1 MIQPIHSILTLW
13 IIENGFMD
21 KSITIFLCFVLLP
34 FYLMAQSTEDV
45 IYLKNGSILR
55 GDILETL
62 PGVNV
67 RFEVIG
73 HNQLLIPDSAIQVIL
88 IDQQKNSAGNETLTS
103 PVELAANV
111 SFYGGSKNS
120 GGFTFVTSYQFP
132 FRLSA
137 GVGIGT
143 EWFNYQQ
150 LPFSADVSYCFFQ
163 GPFSPYLYAK
173 VGYALPL
180 SKKEKDY
187 EPENYG
193 GVLAG
198 AGGGL
203 RFNFTKRNALIFSL
217 GYRYQKTKTIMSTF
231 PWYASGQQD
240 ETTTYTEINRITFS
254 FGFLFN

>member
-1 MIQPIHSILTLW
+1 MY
-13 IIENGFMD
+13 
-21 KSITIFLCFVLLP
+21 KSITIILCFVLLP
-34 FYLMAQSTEDV
+34 FYLMAQYNEDV
-45 IYLKNGSILR
+45 VYLKNGSILR
-55 GDILETL
+55 GKVLENVQ
-62 PGVNV
+62 GVKI
-67 RFEVIG
+67 RFEIVG
-73 HNQLLIPDSAIQVIL
+73 HNQLVFPDSTIKMIL
-88 IDQQKNSAGNETLTS
+88 MNQPTKPAGKETLSS

-111 SFYGGSKNS
+111 SFFGGSKNS

-143 EWFNYQQ
+143 EWFDCQQ

-163 GPFSPYLYAK
+163 GPFSPYLYTK

-198 AGGGL
+198 AGAGL
-203 RFNFTKRNALIFSL
+203 RFNFARRNALIFSL
-217 GYRYQKTKTIMSTF
+217 GYRYQKTKTISDTY
-231 PWYASGQQD
+231 PWYSSGQPD
-240 ETTTYTEINRITFS
+240 ETITYNEFNRITFS

>member
-1 MIQPIHSILTLW
+1 MIQPIHSILTLL
-13 IIENGFMD
+13 IIENGLMD
-21 KSITIFLCFVLLP
+21 KLVAFFLCFVLLP
-34 FYLMAQSTEDV
+34 IYLVAQSAEDV

-55 GDILETL
+55 GNILETDT
-62 PGVNV
+62 GVNV
-67 RFEVIG
+67 RFEIIG
-73 HNQLLIPDSAIQVIL
+73 RNQLVIPDSAIQLIL
-88 IDQQKNSAGNETLTS
+88 KNQQNQSTGNETLTS

-120 GGFTFVTSYQFP
+120 GGFTFVTSYHFP

-137 GVGIGT
+137 GVGLGT

-150 LPFSADVSYCFFQ
+150 LPFSADVSYCFFG
-163 GPFSPYLYAK
+163 GPCSPFLYAK

-180 SKKEKDY
+180 SKKEKEY
-187 EPENYG
+187 EPDYYG

-198 AGGGL
+198 TGAGL

-217 GYRYQKTKTIMSTF
+217 GYRYQKTKSVITSF
-231 PWYASGQQD
+231 PWYSSGQQD
-240 ETTTYTEINRITFS
+240 ETITYTEFNRITFS